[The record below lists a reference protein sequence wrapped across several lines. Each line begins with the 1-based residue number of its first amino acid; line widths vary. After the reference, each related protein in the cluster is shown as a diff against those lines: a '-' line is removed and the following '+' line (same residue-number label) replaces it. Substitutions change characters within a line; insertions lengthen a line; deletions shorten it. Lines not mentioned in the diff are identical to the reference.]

1 MSRRTVRKKKTA
13 SSSKLYMAIGIP
25 VAILIIVIAVISLS
39 GKPSKTAG
47 RFDTAAYM
55 NAGSGITGNKYTFEG
70 TIDNIRTVDN
80 DSLLSVI
87 PAGSTD
93 KNIRLPLILKK
104 DAAGD
109 VNIARNST
117 YIFEVLC
124 RNGRD
129 ANGDTVKGILLIKT
143 ITAK

>member
-1 MSRRTVRKKKTA
+1 MSRRTARKKKTA
-13 SSSKLYMAIGIP
+13 SPNKLYMAIGIP
-25 VAILIIVIAVISLS
+25 VAILLIVIAVISFS
-39 GKPSKTAG
+39 GKPAKTSG
-47 RFDTAAYM
+47 SFDTKAYM

-70 TIDNIRTVDN
+70 TVDNILTVDN

-87 PAGSTD
+87 PAGGTD

-104 DAAGD
+104 DASGD
-109 VNIARNST
+109 VNVTRNSS

-143 ITAK
+143 ITPK

>member
-1 MSRRTVRKKKTA
+1 MSRRTARKKKAA
-13 SSSKLYMAIGIP
+13 SPHKLYLAIGIP
-25 VAILIIVIAVISLS
+25 VAVLIIVIVVISLS
-39 GKPSKTAG
+39 GKQATTAG
-47 RFDTAAYM
+47 RFDTSSYM
-55 NAGSGITGNKYTFEG
+55 NAGSGITGNRYIFEG
-70 TIDNIRTVDN
+70 KVDNILTVDN

-87 PAGSTD
+87 PAGNTD

-104 DAAGD
+104 DAAGN
-109 VNIARNST
+109 VNVTRNSS

-143 ITAK
+143 ITPK